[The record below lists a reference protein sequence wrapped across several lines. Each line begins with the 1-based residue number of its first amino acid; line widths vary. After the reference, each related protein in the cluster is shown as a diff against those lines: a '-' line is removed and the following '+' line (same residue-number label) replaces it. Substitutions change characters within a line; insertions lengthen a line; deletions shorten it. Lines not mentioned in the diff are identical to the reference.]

1 MSIPISPFILLS
13 LSHLLFLPFQ
23 SPGLL
28 CSWHNKSMNLRWSVG
43 RDFYLGACW
52 SRIWQA
58 TNLKITFL
66 VRPPR
71 FFVGSEQRWGKVR
84 KHSKKAI
91 QSLQMSPRMASLRQD
106 FLTLP
111 PRWAA
116 QVTSPR
122 QVIMGAY
129 SNKTVAGWRLKS
141 QKQLQH
147 KFKINPSR
155 LQQP

>member
-1 MSIPISPFILLS
+1 MFSISPFISL

-28 CSWHNKSMNLRWSVG
+28 CSGTIVDESKDEVLEGTFIWEPA
-43 RDFYLGACW
+43 DQ
-52 SRIWQA
+52 RIWQA

-91 QSLQMSPRMASLRQD
+91 QSLQMSPRMANLEQD
-106 FLTLP
+106 FLHSSQVGSSGLP
-111 PRWAA
+111 PEAGH
-116 QVTSPR
+116 QVPIVT
-122 QVIMGAY
+122 
-129 SNKTVAGWRLKS
+129 
-141 QKQLQH
+141 KQWQGEG
-147 KFKINPSR
+147 
-155 LQQP
+155 